1 MWSCFSLQE
10 TKNTLHA
17 HDMAFSFHDVSPATA
32 RHHPAES
39 SSHPGTRSPR
49 RKRATM
55 AKAPM
60 IRALSIL
67 NPLTDLHDAST
78 FKNNYGGLPNPLPD
92 AGKAGKISC
101 DAFSDG

>member
-1 MWSCFSLQE
+1 
-10 TKNTLHA
+10 
-17 HDMAFSFHDVSPATA
+17 
-32 RHHPAES
+32 
-39 SSHPGTRSPR
+39 
-49 RKRATM
+49 M

-101 DAFSDG
+101 DAFSEG